1 MPISGKGLHAPS
13 PHAAVNSASFY
24 SGCGGKVFTT
34 EELRQDEEEFGSF
47 EEYVKRNGLR

>member
-1 MPISGKGLHAPS
+1 
-13 PHAAVNSASFY
+13 
-24 SGCGGKVFTT
+24 VFTT

>member
-1 MPISGKGLHAPS
+1 MPSRKKGLHAPP
-13 PHAAVNSASFY
+13 PHAAVNSASLQRVWR
-24 SGCGGKVFTT
+24 GKVFTT